1 MFEYEQDIVDELLK
15 GDQRFQSL
23 FREHAELKERVHE
36 AEIGVHPLDD
46 LSLVKLKRQKL
57 LAKDKMA
64 HMIQR
69 YQAAHPA

>member
-1 MFEYEQDIVDELLK
+1 MFEYEQDVVEELLK
-15 GDQRFQSL
+15 DDARFQGL
-23 FREHAELKERVHE
+23 FDEHTQLKAQVHE

-46 LSLVKLKRQKL
+46 LSLGRLKRQKL

-69 YQAAHPA
+69 YQALHV